1 MTSIDL
7 NPNGNPEDK
16 GVNLILGDK
25 SIMVDDH
32 DESVPEDLIPGAS
45 DMTADL
51 SSFSLKEYKT
61 WIYSGLAVIVLI
73 GVIMFLLNKENST
86 IEQKLE
92 DTTEDVVSSTENL
105 PSFFTANLLQNGL
118 GGEAPDG
125 VDGAGDPIGPQVPD
139 NTDPVFDPGT
149 ALGDTQLPDS
159 NLDDP
164 LGGIA
169 LDTPDST
176 ANPST
181 DTGNDIF
188 ADILGNPD
196 AYNSAATAT
205 DMSQQIDTSLS
216 LNTNTAPE
224 TMMSGELEGDTG
236 PALWLA
242 FVPTLAYAVTRKR
255 KK

>member
-7 NPNGNPEDK
+7 NPNGNPENNK

-51 SSFSLKEYKT
+51 SSFSFNEYKT

-73 GVIMFLLNKENST
+73 GVIMFLLNKENT
-86 IEQKLE
+86 AIEQKLE

-105 PSFFTANLLQNGL
+105 PSFFTANLLQDGL

-125 VDGAGDPIGPQVPD
+125 VDGAGDPIGIQVPD
-139 NTDPVFDPGT
+139 TTDPEFDPSNDL
-149 ALGDTQLPDS
+149 LGDVQLPASD
-159 NLDDP
+159 LP

-169 LDTPDST
+169 LDV
-176 ANPST
+176 PST
-181 DTGNDIF
+181 TIALPDNSGSDIIS
-188 ADILGNPD
+188 DILGNPD
-196 AYNSAATAT
+196 AYSSAATAT
-205 DMSQQIDTSLS
+205 DLSQQADTSLT

-236 PALWLA
+236 PGLWLA